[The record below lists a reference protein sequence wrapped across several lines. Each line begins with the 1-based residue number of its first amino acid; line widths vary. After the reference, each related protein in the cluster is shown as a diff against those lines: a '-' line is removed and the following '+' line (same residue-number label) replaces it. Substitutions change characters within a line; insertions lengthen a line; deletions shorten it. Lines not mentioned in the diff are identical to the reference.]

1 MRIASFTP
9 IWNAEVFIKPHF
21 TMLSELEK
29 NIVFYNPTPW
39 PVYRDYSY
47 ESKPDNSIDM
57 IRSMFPH
64 VEIIETDKMG
74 YPELVPLAKE
84 ILNDFDIITRLDVD
98 MLMTRH
104 DWTMAINFMRS
115 HSFTSYFTKWSNHT
129 INYYADW
136 DHGLKDAEEQDHIF
150 LPTYEP
156 AIEYEIDWDGWMIH
170 HFRGWNKPKSVGK
183 GFFDQ
188 ANIRFAYERHPQWF
202 SVPKEIRAMFDPVLV
217 DRWLGRFL

>member
-9 IWNAEVFIKPHF
+9 IWNAELFVKPHF

-29 NIVFYNPTPW
+29 NIVLYNPTPW

-47 ESKPDNSIDM
+47 ESTPDNSIEM
-57 IRSMFPH
+57 IQSMFPH
-64 VEIIETDKMG
+64 VEIIETDKFG
-74 YPELVPLAKE
+74 YPELVSLAKE
-84 ILNDFDIITRLDVD
+84 LLGDFDIITRLDVD
-98 MLMTRH
+98 MLLTKH
-104 DWTMAINFMRS
+104 DWMMALDYMRN
-115 HSFTSYFTKWSNHT
+115 HPFTSYFTKWSAHT

-150 LPTYEP
+150 LPVHNP

-188 ANIRFAYERHPQWF
+188 QNIRLAYERHPQWF
-202 SVPKEIRAMFDPVLV
+202 SAPQEIRDMFDPVLV
-217 DRWLGRFL
+217 DRWIGRFL